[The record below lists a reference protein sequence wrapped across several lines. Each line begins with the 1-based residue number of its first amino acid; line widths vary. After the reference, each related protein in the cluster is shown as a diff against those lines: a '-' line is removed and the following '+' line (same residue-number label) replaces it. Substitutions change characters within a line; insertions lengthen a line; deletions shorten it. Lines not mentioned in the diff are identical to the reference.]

1 MSGMIY
7 RNVRFYL
14 YTIDYYELKYSHE
27 GLNLHYI
34 SFNGQA
40 NLLRIGARRRTGRQR
55 VEIAGNPRAVLAAE
69 NAAIEL

>member
-1 MSGMIY
+1 MQGARKSK
-7 RNVRFYL
+7 
-14 YTIDYYELKYSHE
+14 LKICILDE
-27 GLNLHYI
+27 GFQFNLHYI
-34 SFNGQA
+34 PFNGQT